1 MSVAYKVVSTDQVL
15 RDFEASFTLAKDQ
28 VKMFTPTYIET
39 WIERLKE
46 ARLKDVEV
54 SEEWVQQLE
63 TGRTQLQSVEELEES
78 MRELQERIDRHAV

>member
-1 MSVAYKVVSTDQVL
+1 MSVTYKVVSTDQVL

-54 SEEWVQQLE
+54 SEEWAAQLE
-63 TGRTQLQSVEELEES
+63 ERQPSEENLDEAT
-78 MRELQERIDRHAV
+78 REMLARISRHAV